1 MGEFPSGQRGQTVNL
16 LAVLSVVRIHL
27 PPPER
32 RRHHKMTSS
41 FWYGSSGRGF
51 ERRLLAACRWHAAT
65 AVAFPQKR
73 DPTRSASSSR
83 TTQVRDDFFM
93 LRMKKSSLTCSTA
106 PRFKIVTA
114 LLGHDFVFAAGTGR
128 DFHEKSPSGRMGF
141 FGAAAR
147 VGEDGAEIRRRSVY
161 TDAAFWSRKSWMTSN
176 RWTGSSCWVVQ
187 SFARRSTA
195 ARSSEKGEMTAS
207 VVQQPLCRCWPRRP

>member
-1 MGEFPSGQRGQTVNL
+1 MSSFMRFSICAIYCT
-16 LAVLSVVRIHL
+16 LSV
-27 PPPER
+27 
-32 RRHHKMTSS
+32 
-41 FWYGSSGRGF
+41 
-51 ERRLLAACRWHAAT
+51 AT

-93 LRMKKSSLTCSTA
+93 LRMKKSSLTCSAA

-114 LLGHDFVFAAGTGR
+114 LLAHDFAFAAGTGR
-128 DFHEKSPSGRMGF
+128 DVHEKSPSIRMGF

-176 RWTGSSCWVVQ
+176 RWMGSSCWVVQ

-195 ARSSEKGEMTAS
+195 ARSSEKGEMTAR

>member
-1 MGEFPSGQRGQTVNL
+1 MVITALTRNQVYRQR
-16 LAVLSVVRIHL
+16 
-27 PPPER
+27 
-32 RRHHKMTSS
+32 
-41 FWYGSSGRGF
+41 YRGF
-51 ERRLLAACRWHAAT
+51 ESHPLRQKKAHPPGWAFFWHYDPGAGGIRKAALGGMPVACRNRRGFSAEKGSHPLRQLIANYAGSRRL
-65 AVAFPQKR
+65 
-73 DPTRSASSSR
+73 
-83 TTQVRDDFFM
+83 FFM
-93 LRMKKSSLTCSTA
+93 LRMKKSSLTCSAA

-128 DFHEKSPSGRMGF
+128 DVHEKSPSVRMGF

-161 TDAAFWSRKSWMTSN
+161 TDAASWSRKSWMTSN

-187 SFARRSTA
+187 SFARHSTA

>member
-1 MGEFPSGQRGQTVNL
+1 ML
-16 LAVLSVVRIHL
+16 LANEKDHPTGGLFH
-27 PPPER
+27 
-32 RRHHKMTSS
+32 
-41 FWYGSSGRGF
+41 WYGMQTNGL

-73 DPTRSASSSR
+73 DPTRSATSSR
-83 TTQVRDDFFM
+83 TTLVRDGFFM
-93 LRMKKSSLTCSTA
+93 LRIKKPSLTRCVA
-106 PRFKIVTA
+106 PPLKIVTA
-114 LLGHDFVFAAGTGR
+114 LLGHDFVLRPGPAAMFTK
-128 DFHEKSPSGRMGF
+128 KSPSIRMGF

-161 TDAAFWSRKSWMTSN
+161 TVAASRSRKSWMTSN

-187 SFARRSTA
+187 SLARRSTA
-195 ARSSEKGEMTAS
+195 ARSSEKGEMTAR

>member
-1 MGEFPSGQRGQTVNL
+1 MGSNPTRSARKKPIHPDGLFSGIMT
-16 LAVLSVVRIHL
+16 LARV
-27 PPPER
+27 
-32 RRHHKMTSS
+32 
-41 FWYGSSGRGF
+41 GF

-73 DPTRSASSSR
+73 DPTRSATSSR
-83 TTQVRDDFFM
+83 TTQVCDDFFM
-93 LRMKKSSLTCSTA
+93 LRMKKSSLYLLRCSSLQNRD
-106 PRFKIVTA
+106 RF
-114 LLGHDFVFAAGTGR
+114 AGSRFCFCGR
-128 DFHEKSPSGRMGF
+128 DRPRCSRKKPIRMDGL

-161 TDAAFWSRKSWMTSN
+161 TDAASWSRKSWMTSN

-195 ARSSEKGEMTAS
+195 ARSSEKGEMTAR
-207 VVQQPLCRCWPRRP
+207 VVQQPLCRCWPRSP

>member
-1 MGEFPSGQRGQTVNL
+1 MPQ
-16 LAVLSVVRIHL
+16 
-27 PPPER
+27 PPWLFR
-32 RRHHKMTSS
+32 RK
-41 FWYGSSGRGF
+41 GIPPAPPA
-51 ERRLLAACRWHAAT
+51 RRELRRFAT
-65 AVAFPQKR
+65 
-73 DPTRSASSSR
+73 T
-83 TTQVRDDFFM
+83 FFM
-93 LRMKKSSLTCSTA
+93 LRMKKSSLTCSAA

-128 DFHEKSPSGRMGF
+128 DVHEKSPSGWMGF

-161 TDAAFWSRKSWMTSN
+161 TDAASWSRKSWMTSN

-195 ARSSEKGEMTAS
+195 ARSSEKGEMTAR

>member
-1 MGEFPSGQRGQTVNL
+1 MVITALTRNQVYRQR
-16 LAVLSVVRIHL
+16 
-27 PPPER
+27 
-32 RRHHKMTSS
+32 
-41 FWYGSSGRGF
+41 YRGF
-51 ERRLLAACRWHAAT
+51 ESHPLRQKKAHPSGWAFFWHYDPGAGGIRKAALGGMPQPPWLFRRKGIPPAPPAHRELRRFAT
-65 AVAFPQKR
+65 
-73 DPTRSASSSR
+73 T
-83 TTQVRDDFFM
+83 FFM
-93 LRMKKSSLTCSTA
+93 LRMKKSSLTCSAA

-114 LLGHDFVFAAGTGR
+114 LLAHDFAFAAGTGR
-128 DFHEKSPSGRMGF
+128 DVHEKSPSIRMGF

-187 SFARRSTA
+187 SRAKRSTA
-195 ARSSEKGEMTAS
+195 ARSSEKGEMTAR

>member
-1 MGEFPSGQRGQTVNL
+1 MTL
-16 LAVLSVVRIHL
+16 VRV
-27 PPPER
+27 
-32 RRHHKMTSS
+32 
-41 FWYGSSGRGF
+41 GF
-51 ERRLLAACRWHAAT
+51 ERRLLAACRNRRGFSAEKGSHPLRQLIANYAGSRRLFYAAHEK
-65 AVAFPQKR
+65 VI
-73 DPTRSASSSR
+73 SYL
-83 TTQVRDDFFM
+83 
-93 LRMKKSSLTCSTA
+93 LRCSSLQNRD
-106 PRFKIVTA
+106 RFA
-114 LLGHDFVFAAGTGR
+114 GSRFCFAAGTGR
-128 DFHEKSPSGRMGF
+128 DVHEKSPSGWMGF

-176 RWTGSSCWVVQ
+176 RWTGSSCWAVQ

>member
-1 MGEFPSGQRGQTVNL
+1 MVITALTRNQVYRQRYRGFESHPLRQKKPIHPDGLFSGIMT
-16 LAVLSVVRIHL
+16 LARV
-27 PPPER
+27 
-32 RRHHKMTSS
+32 
-41 FWYGSSGRGF
+41 GF

-93 LRMKKSSLTCSTA
+93 LRMKKSSLTCSVA
-106 PRFKIVTA
+106 PRCKIVTA

-128 DFHEKSPSGRMGF
+128 DVHEKSPSGWMGF
-141 FGAAAR
+141 FRAAAR
-147 VGEDGAEIRRRSVY
+147 VGEDEAEIRRRSVY
-161 TDAAFWSRKSWMTSN
+161 TDAASWSRKSWMTSN

-195 ARSSEKGEMTAS
+195 ARSSEKGEMTAR

>member
-1 MGEFPSGQRGQTVNL
+1 MKLCETVSLLSTVDRKKPIHPDGLFPGIMT
-16 LAVLSVVRIHL
+16 LARV
-27 PPPER
+27 
-32 RRHHKMTSS
+32 
-41 FWYGSSGRGF
+41 GF

-128 DFHEKSPSGRMGF
+128 DVHEKSPSGRMGF
-141 FGAAAR
+141 FLVLRCGWGKMERRFGGGAFTPMR
-147 VGEDGAEIRRRSVY
+147 LSGRG
-161 TDAAFWSRKSWMTSN
+161 SR
-176 RWTGSSCWVVQ
+176 G
-187 SFARRSTA
+187 
-195 ARSSEKGEMTAS
+195 
-207 VVQQPLCRCWPRRP
+207 

>member
-1 MGEFPSGQRGQTVNL
+1 MPVACRN
-16 LAVLSVVRIHL
+16 R
-27 PPPER
+27 
-32 RRHHKMTSS
+32 
-41 FWYGSSGRGF
+41 RGF
-51 ERRLLAACRWHAAT
+51 SAEKGSHPLRQAHRELRRFAT
-65 AVAFPQKR
+65 
-73 DPTRSASSSR
+73 T
-83 TTQVRDDFFM
+83 FFM
-93 LRMKKSSLTCSTA
+93 LRMKKSSLTCSAA

-128 DFHEKSPSGRMGF
+128 DVHEKSPSGWMGF

-176 RWTGSSCWVVQ
+176 RWTGSSCWAVQ

-207 VVQQPLCRCWPRRP
+207 VVQQPLCRCWPRSP

>member
-1 MGEFPSGQRGQTVNL
+1 MVITSSTRNRVGGNTPRGFESHLLRQNKDHPSGWSLFFTPKV
-16 LAVLSVVRIHL
+16 
-27 PPPER
+27 
-32 RRHHKMTSS
+32 
-41 FWYGSSGRGF
+41 GF
-51 ERRLLAACRWHAAT
+51 ERRLLAACRNRRGFSTEKGSHPLRQLVANYAGSRRLFYAAHEK
-65 AVAFPQKR
+65 VI
-73 DPTRSASSSR
+73 SYL
-83 TTQVRDDFFM
+83 
-93 LRMKKSSLTCSTA
+93 LRCSSLQNRD
-106 PRFKIVTA
+106 RF
-114 LLGHDFVFAAGTGR
+114 AGSRFCFCGR
-128 DFHEKSPSGRMGF
+128 DRPRCSRKKPIRMDGL

-161 TDAAFWSRKSWMTSN
+161 TDAASWSRKSWMTSN

>member
-1 MGEFPSGQRGQTVNL
+1 MT
-16 LAVLSVVRIHL
+16 LARV
-27 PPPER
+27 
-32 RRHHKMTSS
+32 
-41 FWYGSSGRGF
+41 GF
-51 ERRLLAACRWHAAT
+51 ERRLLAACQWHAAT

-73 DPTRSASSSR
+73 DPTRSATSSR
-83 TTQVRDDFFM
+83 TTLVRDGFFM
-93 LRMKKSSLTCSTA
+93 LRIKKPSLTRRVA
-106 PRFKIVTA
+106 PPLKIVTA

-128 DFHEKSPSGRMGF
+128 DVHEKSPSTRMGF

-161 TDAAFWSRKSWMTSN
+161 TDAASWSRKSWMTSN
-176 RWTGSSCWVVQ
+176 RWTGSSCWAVQ
-187 SFARRSTA
+187 SRARRSTA

>member
-1 MGEFPSGQRGQTVNL
+1 MVITALTRNQVYRQR
-16 LAVLSVVRIHL
+16 
-27 PPPER
+27 
-32 RRHHKMTSS
+32 
-41 FWYGSSGRGF
+41 YRGF
-51 ERRLLAACRWHAAT
+51 ESHPLRQKKAHPSGWAFFWHYDPGAGGIRKAALGGMPVACRNRRGFSAEKGSHPLRQLIANYAGSRRL
-65 AVAFPQKR
+65 
-73 DPTRSASSSR
+73 
-83 TTQVRDDFFM
+83 FFM

-114 LLGHDFVFAAGTGR
+114 LLAHDFAFAAGTGR
-128 DFHEKSPSGRMGF
+128 DVHEKSPSGWMGF

-176 RWTGSSCWVVQ
+176 RWTGSSCWAVQ
-187 SFARRSTA
+187 SRARRSTA

-207 VVQQPLCRCWPRRP
+207 VVQQPLCRCWPRSP

>member
-1 MGEFPSGQRGQTVNL
+1 MVITALTRNQVYRQRYRGFESHPLRQKKPIHPDGLFSGIMT
-16 LAVLSVVRIHL
+16 LARA
-27 PPPER
+27 
-32 RRHHKMTSS
+32 
-41 FWYGSSGRGF
+41 GF

-93 LRMKKSSLTCSTA
+93 LRMKKSSLTCSAA

-128 DFHEKSPSGRMGF
+128 DVHEKSPSGWMGF

-161 TDAAFWSRKSWMTSN
+161 TDAASWSRKSWMTSN

-187 SFARRSTA
+187 SRAKRSTA
-195 ARSSEKGEMTAS
+195 ARSSEKGEMTAR

>member
-1 MGEFPSGQRGQTVNL
+1 MVITALTRNQVYRQR
-16 LAVLSVVRIHL
+16 
-27 PPPER
+27 
-32 RRHHKMTSS
+32 
-41 FWYGSSGRGF
+41 YRGF
-51 ERRLLAACRWHAAT
+51 ESHPLRQKKAHPSGWAFFWHYDPGAGGIRKAALGGMPVACRNRRGFSAEKGSHPLRQLIANYAGSRRLFYAAHEK
-65 AVAFPQKR
+65 VI
-73 DPTRSASSSR
+73 SYL
-83 TTQVRDDFFM
+83 
-93 LRMKKSSLTCSTA
+93 LRCSSLQNRD
-106 PRFKIVTA
+106 RF
-114 LLGHDFVFAAGTGR
+114 AGSRFCFCGR
-128 DFHEKSPSGRMGF
+128 DRPRCSRKKPIRMDGL

-187 SFARRSTA
+187 SRARRSTA

>member
-1 MGEFPSGQRGQTVNL
+1 MGSNPTRSARKKPIHPDGLFSGIMT
-16 LAVLSVVRIHL
+16 LARV
-27 PPPER
+27 
-32 RRHHKMTSS
+32 
-41 FWYGSSGRGF
+41 GF

-128 DFHEKSPSGRMGF
+128 DVHEKSPSGWMGF

-161 TDAAFWSRKSWMTSN
+161 TDEAFWSRKSWMTSN

>member
-1 MGEFPSGQRGQTVNL
+1 MVITALTRNQVYRQR
-16 LAVLSVVRIHL
+16 
-27 PPPER
+27 
-32 RRHHKMTSS
+32 
-41 FWYGSSGRGF
+41 YRGF
-51 ERRLLAACRWHAAT
+51 ESHPLRQKKAHPPGWAFFWHYDPGAGGIRKAALGGMPVACRNRRGFSAEKGSHPLRQLVANYAGSRRLFYAAHEK
-65 AVAFPQKR
+65 VI
-73 DPTRSASSSR
+73 SHL
-83 TTQVRDDFFM
+83 
-93 LRMKKSSLTCSTA
+93 LRCSSLQNRD
-106 PRFKIVTA
+106 RFA
-114 LLGHDFVFAAGTGR
+114 GSRFCFAAGTGR
-128 DFHEKSPSGRMGF
+128 DVHEKSPSGWMGF

-207 VVQQPLCRCWPRRP
+207 VVQQPLCRCWPRSP

>member
-65 AVAFPQKR
+65 AVAFPQK
-73 DPTRSASSSR
+73 SE
-83 TTQVRDDFFM
+83 
-93 LRMKKSSLTCSTA
+93 STF
-106 PRFKIVTA
+106 PHQNPECESI
-114 LLGHDFVFAAGTGR
+114 R
-128 DFHEKSPSGRMGF
+128 DFTFYLLLFPCYLIEIPSVSPFFESTRNVWQGSVLRCHCEPVRRLAWQSVLSGMGWF
-141 FGAAAR
+141 FYGGAQKL
-147 VGEDGAEIRRRSVY
+147 VTWGRRI
-161 TDAAFWSRKSWMTSN
+161 ATSL
-176 RWTGSSCWVVQ
+176 
-187 SFARRSTA
+187 
-195 ARSSEKGEMTAS
+195 RSS
-207 VVQQPLCRCWPRRP
+207 Q

>member
-1 MGEFPSGQRGQTVNL
+1 MVITALTRNQVYRQR
-16 LAVLSVVRIHL
+16 
-27 PPPER
+27 
-32 RRHHKMTSS
+32 
-41 FWYGSSGRGF
+41 YRGF
-51 ERRLLAACRWHAAT
+51 ESHPLRQKKAHPPGWVFFWHYDSGAGGIRKAAAACRWHAAA

-93 LRMKKSSLTCSTA
+93 LRMKKSSLTCSAA

-128 DFHEKSPSGRMGF
+128 DVHEKSPSGWMGF

-161 TDAAFWSRKSWMTSN
+161 TDAASWSRKSWMTSN
-176 RWTGSSCWVVQ
+176 RWTGSSCWVEQ

-195 ARSSEKGEMTAS
+195 ARSSEKGEMTAR